1 MKVKILLTAITAILI
16 SASPVSAK
24 SEKISQGTPVIG
36 IAQPNP
42 PAFVSFRS
50 HRFGRSGATISWS
63 MENANG
69 ITGFVLERTY
79 EDPTDPYSVWELA
92 AAVPCGTGRNIRV
105 NDVGLAPGLISYR
118 VVVMNGA
125 NAVGM
130 SEVTTVHIV
139 QH

>member
-1 MKVKILLTAITAILI
+1 MKVKILLTAITAMII

-24 SEKISQGTPVIG
+24 SSAFDQGQPVFTV
-36 IAQPNP
+36 AQPNP
-42 PAFVSFRS
+42 PAFSSFRT

-63 MENANG
+63 MESTNG
-69 ITGFVLERTY
+69 ISGFVLERTY
-79 EDPTDPYSVWELA
+79 EDPTDPYAVWELA
-92 AAVPCGTGRNIRV
+92 SAVPCGTGRNIRV

-130 SEVTTVHIV
+130 SEVSTIHIV